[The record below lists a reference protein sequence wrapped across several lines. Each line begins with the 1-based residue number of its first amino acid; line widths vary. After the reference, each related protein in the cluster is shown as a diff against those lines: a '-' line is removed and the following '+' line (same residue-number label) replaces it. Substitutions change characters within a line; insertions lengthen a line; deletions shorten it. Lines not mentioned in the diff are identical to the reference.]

1 MNATQRRLEGKVALI
16 VGAGQTPG
24 PKMGNGRA
32 TALLFAREGAQVL
45 AADQNIASA
54 EETVALIQSEGGSAA
69 AVETDVTDE
78 SSIQRA
84 VHDCTQRWNRLDI
97 LHNNVGISVA
107 GGDAPVT
114 EITVEAFD
122 RIMAV
127 NLRSVVLACK
137 HALPIMRDQGSGV
150 ILTISSIAAL
160 VILYSSAQAGS
171 IRIGTEGAYPP
182 WNAKDES
189 GKLIGFEVELA
200 GWLCIYMKADCTLVE
215 QDWDGMIPGLI
226 MRKYDAIMAG
236 MSITDERMKT
246 INFSQGYADEVA
258 SLAVMKGSSLEGMD
272 TPKAIN
278 LSTGGGAAKK
288 ALKTLTAALAGKTIG
303 VQTATIHQNFL
314 ESGDVGNVKVRTY
327 KTQDEVNLDLAA
339 GRIDAALAAAVAF
352 TDYAEKSGKPV
363 VLVGPTFSGGAFG
376 NGVGVGIRKADTQL
390 LEDFNKAIDS
400 ARKSGKISELA
411 IRWFGFDASM

>member
-1 MNATQRRLEGKVALI
+1 MK
-16 VGAGQTPG
+16 
-24 PKMGNGRA
+24 
-32 TALLFAREGAQVL
+32 
-45 AADQNIASA
+45 NIFKFF
-54 EETVALIQSEGGSAA
+54 L
-69 AVETDVTDE
+69 
-78 SSIQRA
+78 
-84 VHDCTQRWNRLDI
+84 
-97 LHNNVGISVA
+97 
-107 GGDAPVT
+107 
-114 EITVEAFD
+114 
-122 RIMAV
+122 
-127 NLRSVVLACK
+127 
-137 HALPIMRDQGSGV
+137 
-150 ILTISSIAAL
+150 SSIAAL
-160 VILYSSAQAGS
+160 LIFSSSVQAGS

-200 GWLCIYMKADCTLVE
+200 NFLCIYMKADCTIVE

-278 LSTGGGAAKK
+278 LSLGGSDVKK
-288 ALKTLTAALAGKTIG
+288 ALKTLTSVLAGKTIG

-314 ESGDVGNVKVRTY
+314 ESGDIGSVKVRTY

-363 VLVGPTFSGGAFG
+363 ILVGPTFSGGAFG
-376 NGVGVGIRKADTQL
+376 NGVGVGIRKTDIQL
-390 LEDFNKAIDS
+390 LKDFNEAIDT
-400 ARKSGKISELA
+400 ARESGKISELA